1 MRSLKEIALE
11 LLDKYEDSEMGCISE
26 GISTIDDMNELEEEC
41 KWYREEIEAADVL
54 KIKKGKWIYLFDKN
68 GKSEWGCL
76 RCSHIVYTDDR
87 TERPEDRGIYY
98 CPHCCSDNREEND
111 NEMV

>member
-41 KWYREEIEAADVL
+41 KWYREEIEAAAL
-54 KIKKGKWIYLFDKN
+54 YGKWNCGADM
-68 GKSEWGCL
+68 
-76 RCSHIVYTDDR
+76 
-87 TERPEDRGIYY
+87 
-98 CPHCCSDNREEND
+98 REESGND
-111 NEMV
+111 RLD

>member
-1 MRSLKEIALE
+1 MKNEEAVALMKNLMHSLDNYCFNLNEREQTALRMAITALE
-11 LLDKYEDSEMGCISE
+11 EQK
-26 GISTIDDMNELEEEC
+26 
-41 KWYREEIEAADVL
+41 R
-54 KIKKGKWIYLFDKN
+54 GKWIYLFDKN

-76 RCSHIVYTDDR
+76 RCSHIVYTDNK

-111 NEMV
+111 NEVV